1 MFVYIWKSPDGTP
14 FYVGCTNSARRAN
27 PKNSPK
33 RNWLCTN
40 KLNEFGRDHV
50 IVELRFV
57 ESIPDAQA
65 LERKLISEYGRI
77 QTGTGPLTNLMPG
90 GEGAQPMSDE
100 NRQKRREAF
109 LSPNSPVRT
118 PQAIAKRNAAIKR
131 RMNSEDIKRAMQGEN
146 NPAKDPETR
155 AKLKAKWQDPEYQSR
170 QTESRTGVTRN
181 LSESTKNVLRENLAN
196 NPAMKGWG
204 ERNGK
209 DREFDAKRV
218 AGIKAAQ
225 DKRREKMRDPEAL
238 AQRRERLKATMNSDE
253 FKAKRAQWDTPEY
266 REKLAASK
274 RAYWAKKR
282 LEKSIV
288 PST

>member
-57 ESIPDAQA
+57 ASIPEAQE
-65 LERKLISEYGRI
+65 LERALISKYGRI

-90 GEGAQPMSDE
+90 GEGAQPMSE
-100 NRQKRREAF
+100 ANRQKRREAF
-109 LSPNSPVRT
+109 LSPDSPIRT
-118 PQAIAKRNAAIKR
+118 PQAVAKRNAAIKS

-146 NPAKDPETR
+146 NPAKAPETR
-155 AKLKAKWQDPEYQSR
+155 AKLKAKWKDPEYQAQ
-170 QTESRTGVTRN
+170 QTKSRTGKKRN
-181 LSESTKNVLRENLAN
+181 LPELTKQALRENLAN
-196 NPAMKGWG
+196 NDAMKSWA

-209 DREFDAKRV
+209 DPEFDAKRI
-218 AGIKAAQ
+218 AGIRAAQ
-225 DKRREKMRDPEAL
+225 DKRREKMSNPAAL
-238 AQRRERLKATMNSDE
+238 EQRKARLKATMNSAE
-253 FKAKRAQWDTPEY
+253 YQAKRAKWDTPEY
-266 REKLAASK
+266 REKLSAAK
-274 RAYWAKKR
+274 REYWAKRKA
-282 LEKSIV
+282 SI
-288 PST
+288 